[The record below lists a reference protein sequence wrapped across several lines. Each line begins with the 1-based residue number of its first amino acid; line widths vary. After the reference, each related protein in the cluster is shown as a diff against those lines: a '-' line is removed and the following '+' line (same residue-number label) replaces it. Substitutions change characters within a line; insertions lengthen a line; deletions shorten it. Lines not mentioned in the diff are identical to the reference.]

1 MRREKTWR
9 DGWRRDVTCDD
20 VAFDLAGAVDSP
32 GELSR
37 LQRHHTDRCLR
48 CQAELAQHRRL
59 ARALHGLRTELVQ
72 PAAAAS
78 HVADVIALLDEE
90 AEPAAAGRPLLSG
103 RRIAYAGG
111 LAAATAAAGAVSAV
125 LITARSRRARLTR
138 LAG

>member
-1 MRREKTWR
+1 MRRERTWR

-20 VAFDLAGAVDSP
+20 LAFDLAGAVDSP

-37 LQRHHTDRCLR
+37 LQRRHTDRCLR

-59 ARALHGLRTELVQ
+59 ARALHGLRTELLQ
-72 PAAAAS
+72 PS
-78 HVADVIALLDEE
+78 PSQVVDVITLLDEE
-90 AEPAAAGRPLLSG
+90 AEVEPMGSRLLSG

-138 LAG
+138 LAS

>member
-9 DGWRRDVTCDD
+9 DGWRRDVACDD

-37 LQRHHTDRCLR
+37 LQRRHTDHCLR

-59 ARALHGLRTELVQ
+59 TRAMRGLRTELLQ
-72 PAAAAS
+72 PS
-78 HVADVIALLDEE
+78 VGHVADVIALLDEE
-90 AEPAAAGRPLLSG
+90 AEAGSVHGRLLSG

-138 LAG
+138 LAS